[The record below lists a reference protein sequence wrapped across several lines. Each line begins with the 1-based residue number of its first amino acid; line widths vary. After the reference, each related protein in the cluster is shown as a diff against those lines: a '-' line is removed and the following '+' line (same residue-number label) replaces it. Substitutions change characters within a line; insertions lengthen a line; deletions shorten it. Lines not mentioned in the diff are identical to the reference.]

1 MRGLGAYKVH
11 DDEQGERDERGE
23 RCGGQHDE
31 GQQRGERGGGG
42 HGEGQHGEA
51 YDRKAPA
58 RYVQGS

>member
-1 MRGLGAYKVH
+1 MLGLGACKVH
-11 DDEQGERDERGE
+11 DDEQDERG
-23 RCGGQHDE
+23 GGQHDE

>member
-1 MRGLGAYKVH
+1 MRGLGACKVH
-11 DDEQGERDERGE
+11 DDEQGERGGE
-23 RCGGQHDE
+23 GQHDE
-31 GQQRGERGGGG
+31 GQQRGERGGEGHGGG

>member
-1 MRGLGAYKVH
+1 MLGLGAYKVH
-11 DDEQGERDERGE
+11 DGEQGGE
-23 RCGGQHDE
+23 GH
-31 GQQRGERGGGG
+31 GGG